1 MKKIRKVQADLPSSA
16 SEGSMFYS
24 RGSRKVRIF
33 KGGSHIDYSAWEFI
47 LNDSVDKDGDGIA
60 DREDPDLTDGP
71 AYKDSDGDGIPDLTD
86 GDDTDGPLGDS
97 DGDGT
102 LNKDEDSDGDGI
114 PDLTD
119 GDDTDGPLGDSDGDG
134 VLNKDDGDDTDG
146 PLGDSDGD
154 GTLNKDDGDNTDGPL
169 GDSDGDGTLN
179 KDDGD
184 NTDGPL
190 GDSDGDGVLNKD
202 DAFPNDPDEQ
212 TDSDGDGIGDNE
224 QAKIET
230 FIHKHWDFFSN
241 RYVASNWDGFEY
253 DLKLKTSNAGHANIP
268 ITCVSTSSNERD
280 TWGPNPE
287 GEIYTGVY
295 GSWSTPPMVSVGA
308 DSEITFSIDPIYSS
322 IASIRDGRYFQATG
336 VTGSFILVA
345 HYPGDATHRS
355 VTKSWSITAT

>member
-86 GDDTDGPLGDS
+86 GDD
-97 DGDGT
+97 
-102 LNKDEDSDGDGI
+102 
-114 PDLTD
+114 
-119 GDDTDGPLGDSDGDG
+119 
-134 VLNKDDGDDTDG
+134 
-146 PLGDSDGD
+146 
-154 GTLNKDDGDNTDGPL
+154 TDGPL

>member
-1 MKKIRKVQADLPSSA
+1 
-16 SEGSMFYS
+16 MFYS

-47 LNDSVDKDGDGIA
+47 LNDTIDKDGDGIA

-71 AYKDSDGDGIPDLTD
+71 AYQDSDGDGIV
-86 GDDTDGPLGDS
+86 DS
-97 DGDGT
+97 DDPSPNQIDQTISWSNDTSHNLSDGSFSLGASSTSGLT
-102 LNKDEDSDGDGI
+102 LSYTSSNTSIATVNSSGLVTLISGGTFAITMSAPANTDYFAASLTTPSITVVDNVTDSD
-114 PDLTD
+114 
-119 GDDTDGPLGDSDGDG
+119 
-134 VLNKDDGDDTDG
+134 N
-146 PLGDSDGD
+146 
-154 GTLNKDDGDNTDGPL
+154 
-169 GDSDGDGTLN
+169 
-179 KDDGD
+179 
-184 NTDGPL
+184 
-190 GDSDGDGVLNKD
+190 DGVLNKD

-230 FIHKHWDFFSN
+230 FIHKHWGFYSN
-241 RYVASNWDGFEY
+241 RYVASVWDGFEY
-253 DLKLKTSNAGHANIP
+253 DLKLKTSNVGHANIP
-268 ITCVSTSSNERD
+268 LTCVSTSSNERD

-287 GEIYTGVY
+287 GKIYTGVY

-336 VTGSFILVA
+336 ATGSFILVA

-355 VTKSWSITAT
+355 VTQSWTITAT

>member
-1 MKKIRKVQADLPSSA
+1 
-16 SEGSMFYS
+16 MFYS

-47 LNDSVDKDGDGIA
+47 LNDTIDKDGDGIA

-71 AYKDSDGDGIPDLTD
+71 AYQDSDGDGIPDLTD
-86 GDDTDGPLGDS
+86 GD
-97 DGDGT
+97 
-102 LNKDEDSDGDGI
+102 N
-114 PDLTD
+114 
-119 GDDTDGPLGDSDGDG
+119 
-134 VLNKDDGDDTDG
+134 TDG

-169 GDSDGDGTLN
+169 GDSDGDGVLN

-230 FIHKHWDFFSN
+230 FIHKHWGFYSN
-241 RYVASNWDGFEY
+241 RYVASVWDGFEY
-253 DLKLKTSNAGHANIP
+253 DLKLKTSNVGHANIP
-268 ITCVSTSSNERD
+268 LTCVSTSSNERD
-280 TWGPNPE
+280 TWGPNPQ
-287 GEIYTGVY
+287 GEIDTGVY

-322 IASIRDGRYFQATG
+322 IASIRDGRYFQANG

-345 HYPGDATHRS
+345 HYPGDTTHRS
-355 VTKSWSITAT
+355 VTQSWTITAT